1 MLGSTKN
8 KYGKTINK
16 YRNINFCYMQKMGC
30 CKYASE
36 RNFILPYHS
45 ALLKAWWQQ
54 MHVCNTIKNIFYFF
68 WSWIILH
75 FKNQIMS
82 TKDIKIPYKNNIFFF
97 FSSFC
102 TLKVQNFHKSTTSP
116 RTLSRTSQFFI
127 CRAEF

>member
-16 YRNINFCYMQKMGC
+16 YKNIDFGYMQKMGC

-54 MHVCNTIKNIFYFF
+54 MHVCNTIKNIF
-68 WSWIILH
+68 
-75 FKNQIMS
+75 
-82 TKDIKIPYKNNIFFF
+82 
-97 FSSFC
+97 
-102 TLKVQNFHKSTTSP
+102 
-116 RTLSRTSQFFI
+116 
-127 CRAEF
+127 